1 MIRQAP
7 YRIEVK
13 SQLNDFAVIIL
24 CSLRLL
30 LLLLRCVKS
39 QKKKLYN
46 YKIVCIS
53 CVLFTSHTNE
63 KPAVLFFF
71 FRLYTCSLFIP
82 PQWSIHTH
90 IYMYDFEYAVR
101 FFSSSSLSQ
110 CACCLGVHLPYIP
123 FGWMKQYIEI
133 LLLLLLMVWA
143 LVVVVL
149 CFFIF
154 FLFHFIS
161 AFSLFYLVKSLVHT
175 FCAVFNCKFMRAR
188 HKIVCPGFVLLW
200 WSCRG

>member
-1 MIRQAP
+1 M
-7 YRIEVK
+7 Y
-13 SQLNDFAVIIL
+13 
-24 CSLRLL
+24 
-30 LLLLRCVKS
+30 
-39 QKKKLYN
+39 
-46 YKIVCIS
+46 IVCSVYFSYKRKASSVIFFLS
-53 CVLFTSHTNE
+53 FVHMFVVHTTTMNDSHI
-63 KPAVLFFF
+63 
-71 FRLYTCSLFIP
+71 Y
-82 PQWSIHTH
+82 

-154 FLFHFIS
+154 FLFYFIS